1 MNESGSS
8 LYEGVLDLHSY
19 WAYAVLGL
27 LVIAILNAF
36 AGLASKRAF
45 LPKDRQVSMIALI
58 FSHVQFVLGIV
69 LIIVSPYM
77 QTAKVIGMGAVMKDV
92 DHTGIRLILVEHPL
106 VNLIA
111 ITLITIGWSK
121 HKRAADS
128 SVKFKNIGYLY
139 AIGLILLL
147 SRIPYGQWFN

>member
-1 MNESGSS
+1 M
-8 LYEGVLDLHSY
+8 YEGVLDIHSY
-19 WAYAVLGL
+19 WAYAVLTL

-36 AGLASKRAF
+36 AGLSSKRVF
-45 LPKDRQVSMIALI
+45 TPKDRQISMIALV
-58 FSHVQFVLGIV
+58 FSHVQFVLGLV
-69 LIIVSPYM
+69 LIFVSPALAV
-77 QTAKVIGMGAVMKDV
+77 AKSAGMGTVMKDANL
-92 DHTGIRLILVEHPL
+92 RLLLVEHPL

-121 HKRAADS
+121 HKRTEESAK
-128 SVKFKNIGYLY
+128 KFKNIGILY